1 MGGHINRPRD
11 REHAPANSG
20 SSTKPERV
28 NVRCTTEEC
37 GRFLTAIGIA
47 QDILKARDPKA
58 VLDITTAIH
67 HVIVPV
73 FEKVIRAYRFGS
85 SAEQAS
91 ARVYLEE
98 FVRKEDYLK
107 NRKDRYQAKF
117 KFSV

>member
-1 MGGHINRPRD
+1 MSRITRPRT
-11 REHAPANSG
+11 REYAPTKSG
-20 SSTKPERV
+20 SIKRPERI

-58 VLDITTAIH
+58 DLDITTAIH